1 MAKYVKAIE
10 FPQGITSAAAAT
22 LQKGQYVRL
31 YNRQKVSRY
40 YGNPHPSIAGFLH
53 TTRSGRVFQRL
64 ARDTG
69 RA

>member
-31 YNRQKVSRY
+31 FNRQKVSRY

-64 ARDTG
+64 AGDT
-69 RA
+69 RQA

>member
-10 FPQGITSAAAAT
+10 FPQGILTSEAAT

-53 TTRSGRVFQRL
+53 TTRSGRVFKTL
-64 ARDTG
+64 AGDT
-69 RA
+69 RQA